1 MKSHGLATYCRS
13 SSFSATAQT
22 CSRFGMCW
30 RPICHFSQTTVISLW
45 LRRLCR
51 FLFIL
56 VIIFIQLHCILVTI
70 LFRYFLLFQLKCYLN
85 EGTKHSMVFF
95 AHDEMWVWMQRYR
108 PQLASTVWRDVN
120 RTLSAL
126 HSNEFC
132 LWHEWI
138 ACIVMPPDKTNENE
152 NERCKRK

>member
-13 SSFSATAQT
+13 SSFSASAQT

-95 AHDEMWVWMQRYR
+95 SWWNVSLNAKESPAIEVRRLPGRQPHAQRITFKWVLFVTWMDRMHRYAAR
-108 PQLASTVWRDVN
+108 
-120 RTLSAL
+120 
-126 HSNEFC
+126 
-132 LWHEWI
+132 
-138 ACIVMPPDKTNENE
+138 
-152 NERCKRK
+152 